1 MKQLNIWKT
10 SFYTMLAIAAG
21 AFTACVDDDVDK
33 QAPTLE
39 LSEEAVAFTGTAT
52 EDATVTVRSNRQW
65 TVAYEDEETQKEWM
79 YFKVSGNEVSEG
91 IYNGDGTV
99 KNPGDMRV
107 IGNSLPR
114 YTYSI
119 RGDLNWNGFDFA
131 VFFQGVGK
139 IDWMPSAN
147 CYYFWGPY
155 SFPTTTFIAKD
166 FKRLAWS
173 EDNRNTYFPRRRSY
187 QTSSAGSMNVKTDRY
202 LQDASY
208 IRLKNITLGYTIP
221 INKRILEK
229 VRVYVSGENLAYWSP
244 LKRYSKTVDPEVA
257 TTSATNDCLYPYSR
271 TFSVGVDITF

>member
-99 KNPGDMRV
+99 KITVGESAQPHMGRLIFTLSNSYGELYRKYLTVTQGNYVPPTVGAV
-107 IGNSLPR
+107 GKLVEYILGNS
-114 YTYSI
+114 
-119 RGDLNWNGFDFA
+119 DLSGA
-131 VFFQGVGK
+131 VGSDK
-139 IDWMPSAN
+139 AMPLNTASRRSRRSS
-147 CYYFWGPY
+147 W
-155 SFPTTTFIAKD
+155 PTT
-166 FKRLAWS
+166 
-173 EDNRNTYFPRRRSY
+173 RR
-187 QTSSAGSMNVKTDRY
+187 
-202 LQDASY
+202 
-208 IRLKNITLGYTIP
+208 
-221 INKRILEK
+221 
-229 VRVYVSGENLAYWSP
+229 
-244 LKRYSKTVDPEVA
+244 A
-257 TTSATNDCLYPYSR
+257 TTTANSTWATTTASNGRPS
-271 TFSVGVDITF
+271 FSTAVSYTHLRAHET

>member
-119 RGDLNWNGFDFA
+119 RGDLNCERLLLEPDCEEDAPPCPIGR
-131 VFFQGVGK
+131 
-139 IDWMPSAN
+139 
-147 CYYFWGPY
+147 
-155 SFPTTTFIAKD
+155 TFI
-166 FKRLAWS
+166 
-173 EDNRNTYFPRRRSY
+173 
-187 QTSSAGSMNVKTDRY
+187 
-202 LQDASY
+202 
-208 IRLKNITLGYTIP
+208 
-221 INKRILEK
+221 
-229 VRVYVSGENLAYWSP
+229 
-244 LKRYSKTVDPEVA
+244 
-257 TTSATNDCLYPYSR
+257 
-271 TFSVGVDITF
+271 

>member
-99 KNPGDMRV
+99 KITVGESAQPHMGRL
-107 IGNSLPR
+107 IFTLSNSYGELYR
-114 YTYSI
+114 KYLT
-119 RGDLNWNGFDFA
+119 
-131 VFFQGVGK
+131 VTQGQLRSPDG
-139 IDWMPSAN
+139 
-147 CYYFWGPY
+147 
-155 SFPTTTFIAKD
+155 
-166 FKRLAWS
+166 
-173 EDNRNTYFPRRRSY
+173 RRRR
-187 QTSSAGSMNVKTDRY
+187 QTG
-202 LQDASY
+202 
-208 IRLKNITLGYTIP
+208 
-221 INKRILEK
+221 
-229 VRVYVSGENLAYWSP
+229 RVYSGQQRPERRRRLGQGHAAPIQRVDDRGGHPGQRRGGQQQPQTLRGRQQRPRTVGHRSLRCRFRHGQRPRNEVSRRP
-244 LKRYSKTVDPEVA
+244 
-257 TTSATNDCLYPYSR
+257 
-271 TFSVGVDITF
+271 

>member
-99 KNPGDMRV
+99 KITVGESAQPHMGRLIFTLSNSYGELYRKYLTV
-107 IGNSLPR
+107 TQGNQ
-114 YTYSI
+114 I
-119 RGDLNWNGFDFA
+119 F
-131 VFFQGVGK
+131 
-139 IDWMPSAN
+139 
-147 CYYFWGPY
+147 
-155 SFPTTTFIAKD
+155 
-166 FKRLAWS
+166 
-173 EDNRNTYFPRRRSY
+173 
-187 QTSSAGSMNVKTDRY
+187 
-202 LQDASY
+202 
-208 IRLKNITLGYTIP
+208 
-221 INKRILEK
+221 
-229 VRVYVSGENLAYWSP
+229 
-244 LKRYSKTVDPEVA
+244 VA
-257 TTSATNDCLYPYSR
+257 
-271 TFSVGVDITF
+271 

>member
-99 KNPGDMRV
+99 KITVGESAQPHMGRLIFTLSNSYGELYRKYLTVTQGNYVPPTVGAV
-107 IGNSLPR
+107 GKLVEYILGNSDLSGAVGSDKAMPLQ
-114 YTYSI
+114 YSES
-119 RGDLNWNGFDFA
+119 RRSSW
-131 VFFQGVGK
+131 
-139 IDWMPSAN
+139 
-147 CYYFWGPY
+147 
-155 SFPTTTFIAKD
+155 PTT
-166 FKRLAWS
+166 
-173 EDNRNTYFPRRRSY
+173 RR
-187 QTSSAGSMNVKTDRY
+187 
-202 LQDASY
+202 
-208 IRLKNITLGYTIP
+208 
-221 INKRILEK
+221 
-229 VRVYVSGENLAYWSP
+229 
-244 LKRYSKTVDPEVA
+244 A
-257 TTSATNDCLYPYSR
+257 TTTANSTWATTTASNGRPS
-271 TFSVGVDITF
+271 FSTVPISPWPTTP

>member
-99 KNPGDMRV
+99 KITVGESAQPHMGRLIFTLSNSYGELYRKYLTVTQGNYVPPTVGAV
-107 IGNSLPR
+107 GKLVEYILGNS
-114 YTYSI
+114 
-119 RGDLNWNGFDFA
+119 DLSGA
-131 VFFQGVGK
+131 VGSDKAMPHTVLQGLLL
-139 IDWMPSAN
+139 
-147 CYYFWGPY
+147 
-155 SFPTTTFIAKD
+155 
-166 FKRLAWS
+166 R
-173 EDNRNTYFPRRRSY
+173 
-187 QTSSAGSMNVKTDRY
+187 
-202 LQDASY
+202 
-208 IRLKNITLGYTIP
+208 
-221 INKRILEK
+221 
-229 VRVYVSGENLAYWSP
+229 
-244 LKRYSKTVDPEVA
+244 
-257 TTSATNDCLYPYSR
+257 
-271 TFSVGVDITF
+271 